1 MQSHPLDAF
10 DKFETISNMV
20 KKTDLRYKDAKQ
32 DDLINHQPSMTHERR
47 L

>member
-20 KKTDLRYKDAKQ
+20 KKTDLRYKGAICAGK
-32 DDLINHQPSMTHERR
+32 LNMKPKVS
-47 L
+47 